1 MHLLLVRRQPSP
13 FIRARS
19 FFKTREFVP
28 ESSGARRANYPE
40 KEAYKADGESK
51 QISLNEELSALPY
64 YTANHRPIG
73 ALSKYVFEEW
83 RQDKKNT
90 AFLPVYRNLGIM
102 FVTLFFII
110 RIGIRETRNQGGYL
124 YETDLSIAFCGTF
137 DQREA
142 IALNKIRRIVEQIKQ
157 MAKEEEKSKLESE
170 KKWADSD
177 EVQCYYFPNY
187 SYVKQVKVPV
197 F

>member
-1 MHLLLVRRQPSP
+1 MG
-13 FIRARS
+13 IRARS

-51 QISLNEELSALPY
+51 QISLNEELSSLPY

-124 YETDLSIAFCGTF
+124 YETDL
-137 DQREA
+137 A